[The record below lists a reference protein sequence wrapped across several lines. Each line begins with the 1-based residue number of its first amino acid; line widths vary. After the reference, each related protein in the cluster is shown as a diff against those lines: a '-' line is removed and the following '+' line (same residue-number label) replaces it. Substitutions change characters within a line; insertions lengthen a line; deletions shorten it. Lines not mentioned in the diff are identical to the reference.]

1 MLQSPDSSVVQA
13 DVGLAQPAGAGTHPA
28 TPATSSSVPM
38 TPRRL
43 KPERKPSIVPNS
55 EPGTSTNGVAS
66 SSTAGALIPQSSP
79 SLFSA
84 LRSLFYHIS
93 THPKDSGMVKPKA
106 FVDKLKEIN
115 QVFNNTS
122 HQDAHEFLNYLLN
135 RIVEE
140 VEEERK
146 NEVQTQ
152 GNTPPP
158 EDCE

>member
-13 DVGLAQPAGAGTHPA
+13 DTALAQPAGAGTHLA
-28 TPATSSSVPM
+28 TTTSSSLPL
-38 TPRRL
+38 TPLRL
-43 KPERKPSIVPNS
+43 KPERKLSTIQTN
-55 EPGTSTNGVAS
+55 ETSTSGNAVPAS
-66 SSTAGALIPQSSP
+66 SATVTPLPTTAS

-84 LRSLFYHIS
+84 LRSLFYYIS
-93 THPKDSGMVKPKA
+93 THPSERGTVIPKA

-122 HQDAHEFLNYLLN
+122 HQDAHEFQNYLLN

-158 EDCE
+158 EDCK